1 MQNTLFDSY
10 TVKGNLKFFKNLDES
25 EKITVS
31 IGVSANHQRSHDI
44 YKKLSDFL
52 ETLLIEDYITE
63 DQHTSNLE
71 MKKQEIKQA
80 KVREKAIKDQ
90 QKKKKMAIAKNIK
103 KQPKLE
109 TFY

>member
-1 MQNTLFDSY
+1 MNSTLFDSY
-10 TVKGNLKFFKNLDES
+10 AVKGNLKFFKNVDED

-31 IGVSANHQRSHDI
+31 IGVSTNHQCSQDI
-44 YKKLSDFL
+44 YQKLSDFL
-52 ETLLIEDYITE
+52 ETLLIESYITE

-71 MKKQEIKQA
+71 MKKQEIKQS